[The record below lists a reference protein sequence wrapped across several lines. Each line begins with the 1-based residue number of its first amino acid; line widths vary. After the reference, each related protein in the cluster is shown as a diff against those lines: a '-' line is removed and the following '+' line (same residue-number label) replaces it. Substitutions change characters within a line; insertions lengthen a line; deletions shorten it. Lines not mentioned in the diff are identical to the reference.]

1 MQKTYL
7 RVKTQSRKLKESE
20 IQKMWIIIITK
31 ITV

>member
-7 RVKTQSRKLKESE
+7 RVKTQSRELKESE